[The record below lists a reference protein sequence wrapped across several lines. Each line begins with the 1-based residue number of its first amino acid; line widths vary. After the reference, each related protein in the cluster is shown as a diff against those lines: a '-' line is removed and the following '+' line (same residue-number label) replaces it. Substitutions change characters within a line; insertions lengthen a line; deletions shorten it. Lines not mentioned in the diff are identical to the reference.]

1 MRRSWSG
8 PACLLIVL
16 TAPSLRSQT
25 IDDGLLLPPQTLAVG
40 GLYMHD
46 SWDHYWEGTL
56 KRVNGNIGTVTTQT
70 AMWSGS
76 YGVTSRL
83 NLIANV
89 PYVWTAASQGVLQ
102 GMSGFQDLTLA
113 AKYRVLETPFTDV
126 GSLRAIAVLA
136 GSIPLSRYTPDFQP
150 LSIGLA
156 SKRVSG
162 RFTLDFRAKAG
173 WFLTGSTAY
182 TWRGKVTLDRPY
194 YYTDGQL
201 FLSNEVAMPD
211 VFNYNVGFGYSKSGL
226 MIPVTFAAQRTLGGG
241 DCRRQDMPFVSNQM
255 NFSKVTAVVLYQLP
269 KLSNLTSQVAYGYT
283 IDGRNV
289 GQGTTLTLG
298 LLYTLSFRSQATP

>member
-1 MRRSWSG
+1 MRSGWSG
-8 PACLLIVL
+8 PACVLIGL
-16 TAPSLRSQT
+16 TAPCLRAQT
-25 IDDGLLLPPQTLAVG
+25 IEDGLLLPRKTLVTG
-40 GLYMHD
+40 VLYSHD

-70 AMWSGS
+70 AVWSGS
-76 YGVTSRL
+76 YGVSNRL

-89 PYVWTAASQGVLQ
+89 PFVSTAASQGVLQ
-102 GMSGFQDLTLA
+102 GMSGLQDLTLA
-113 AKYRVLETPFTDV
+113 AKYRLLETPFTEV
-126 GSLRAIAVLA
+126 GSIRAIAVLS

-162 RFTLDFRAKAG
+162 RFTADFRAKLG

-211 VFNYNVGFGYSKSGL
+211 VFNYNLGFGYSRGGL
-226 MIPVTFAAQRTLGGG
+226 MVPITFAGQRTLGGG
-241 DCRRQDMPFVSNQM
+241 DCRRQDMPFVSNRM
-255 NFSKVTAVVLYQLP
+255 NFSKVNAIVMYQLP
-269 KLSNLTSQVAYGYT
+269 KIRNLSTQFAYGYT

-289 GQGTTLTLG
+289 GQGTTLTMG
-298 LLYTLSFRSQATP
+298 LLYTLSFGSPTTP

>member
-1 MRRSWSG
+1 MRSHWSG
-8 PACLLIVL
+8 PACLLIAL
-16 TAPSLRSQT
+16 TAPSLMAQT
-25 IDDGLLLPPQTLAVG
+25 IEDGLFVPTKTLMTGV
-40 GLYMHD
+40 LYTHD

-56 KRVNGNIGTVTTQT
+56 KRVNGNIGTVTTQSAT
-70 AMWSGS
+70 WSGA
-76 YGVTSRL
+76 YGLTDRL
-83 NLIANV
+83 NLIVTA

-102 GMSGFQDLTLA
+102 GQSGLQDVTLA
-113 AKYRVLETPFTDV
+113 AKYRLLETPFTTA
-126 GSLRAIAVLA
+126 GSLRAIAVVS
-136 GSIPLSRYTPDFQP
+136 GSIPLSDYTPDFQP

-162 RFTLDFRAKAG
+162 RLTLDFRAKSS

-211 VFNYNVGFGYSKSGL
+211 VFNYNLGFGYSRGGL
-226 MIPVTFAAQRTLGGG
+226 MIPIMFAGQRTLGGG

-255 NFSKVTAVVLYQLP
+255 NFSKVNAIVMYQLP
-269 KLSNLTSQVAYGYT
+269 NIRNLSTQFAYGYT
-283 IDGRNV
+283 IEGRNV
-289 GQGTTLTLG
+289 GQGTTLALG
-298 LLYTLSFRSQATP
+298 LLYTFSFGSQRTP